1 MKTIL
6 AATLLFGCGG
16 GDDTTESTRE
26 EDTTGAEATA
36 GTEEVET
43 PAEDTTAEVQR
54 DATIAEAAMEPTEGN
69 EVRGTVRFIEGDQGL
84 SVVVDLSGLPPGSE
98 HGFHVHE
105 TGDCSAPDASS
116 AGSHYAPEGH
126 PHALPTSEEPRHAG
140 DMGNVRAD
148 ENGEVH
154 QRLEVATLSIE
165 GEEPSVVGRAV
176 IVHAQPDDGSQPTGN
191 AGDRLACGVVQVGTG
206 AATTQHAAR

>member
-16 GDDTTESTRE
+16 GDDTTEPTGE
-26 EDTTGAEATA
+26 EDTTGAEAT
-36 GTEEVET
+36 GEE
-43 PAEDTTAEVQR
+43 TTRGVQS
-54 DATIAEAAMEPTEGN
+54 DATIAEAAMAPTVGN
-69 EVRGTVRFIEGDQGL
+69 GVRGTVRFIQGDQGL
-84 SVVVDLSGLPPGSE
+84 SVIVDLRGLPPGSE

-126 PHALPTSEEPRHAG
+126 AHALPTGDEPRHAG

-148 ENGEVH
+148 EDGEVH
-154 QRLEVATLSIE
+154 QRLEVPTLSIE
-165 GEEPSVVGRAV
+165 GEAPSVVGRAV
-176 IVHAQPDDGSQPTGN
+176 IVHAQPDDGSQPTGI
-191 AGDRLACGVVQVGTG
+191 AGDRLACGVVQIGTG
-206 AATTQHAAR
+206 AATQHASR

>member
-1 MKTIL
+1 MRTIL

-16 GDDTTESTRE
+16 GDDTTEPIGE
-26 EDTTGAEATA
+26 EDTTGAEAVA
-36 GTEEVET
+36 GTEEE
-43 PAEDTTAEVQR
+43 PTAETTVQS
-54 DATIAEAAMEPTEGN
+54 DASIAEAAMAPTEGN

-126 PHALPTSEEPRHAG
+126 PHALPSGDEPRHAG

-165 GEEPSVVGRAV
+165 GEAPSVVGRAV

>member
-1 MKTIL
+1 MRTIL
-6 AATLLFGCGG
+6 AASLLFGCGG
-16 GDDTTESTRE
+16 GDDTSEPAWE
-26 EDTTGAEATA
+26 EDTSGAEATA
-36 GTEEVET
+36 DESMA
-43 PAEDTTAEVQR
+43 PAEQTTAQVQR

-69 EVRGTVRFIEGDQGL
+69 DVRGTVRFIQGDQSL

-126 PHALPTSEEPRHAG
+126 PHGLPTGEGPRHAG

-154 QRLEVATLSIE
+154 LRLEVPTLSIE
-165 GEEPSVVGRAV
+165 GEAPSVVGRAV

-191 AGDRLACGVVQVGTG
+191 AGDRLACGVVQIGTG
-206 AATTQHAAR
+206 SATTQQHATR